1 MVKIEENEVISKVKS
16 FKVYCNKCNKLLEEK
31 EYTYNIIPDI
41 ETSSIKVDVDV
52 IGDRYLS
59 ALCEDCYG
67 NYIRELDE
75 AKRKLFN
82 SHISIIFIL
91 LIIIMHKL
99 IYSITLITIFI
110 RNLLIIN

>member
-16 FKVYCNKCNKLLEEK
+16 FKVYCNICNKLLEDK
-31 EYTYNIIPDI
+31 EYTSDIIPDI
-41 ETSSIKVDVDV
+41 ETASIKVDVDA

-75 AKRKLFN
+75 LHEAKRKLLTKYKF
-82 SHISIIFIL
+82 SR
-91 LIIIMHKL
+91 
-99 IYSITLITIFI
+99 ITTSYIEGKHLE
-110 RNLLIIN
+110 LEPVQ